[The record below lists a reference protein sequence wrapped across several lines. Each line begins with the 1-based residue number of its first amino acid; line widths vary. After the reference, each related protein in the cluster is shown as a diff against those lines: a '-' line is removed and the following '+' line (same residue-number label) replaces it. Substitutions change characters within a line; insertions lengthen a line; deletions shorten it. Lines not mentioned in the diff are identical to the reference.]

1 MELLT
6 NPWFIIFTALNILAL
21 IYFAIKFYNETKDKP
36 LLFEKL
42 RDQGINLTVR
52 TPQQPSDQKGDD
64 TSCNPNNNP

>member
-21 IYFAIKFYNETKDKP
+21 IYFAIKFYNESKDKP

-52 TPQQPSDQKGDD
+52 TPPDLSQQKEDE
-64 TSCNPNNNP
+64 TNCNPNNNS